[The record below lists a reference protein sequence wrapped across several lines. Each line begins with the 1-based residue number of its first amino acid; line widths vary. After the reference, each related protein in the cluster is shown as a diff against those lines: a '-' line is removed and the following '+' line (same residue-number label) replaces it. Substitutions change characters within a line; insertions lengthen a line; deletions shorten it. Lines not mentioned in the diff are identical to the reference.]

1 MGLSSFM
8 SNGLFLMFSVTM
20 TRFETVGLTFPPRW
34 ENSLSQKRFSQYSRS
49 FEKVMPSGGVNAAF
63 PRQTL
68 LPVTLKEEG
77 CIAYDTFES
86 STRPDVFM
94 ICETWQ
100 NAEVLAAHEKS
111 PHFAQYVGIIQ
122 KLAEMKLEKFE
133 F

>member
-1 MGLSSFM
+1 MLRLNCFFQAAEGHYDEALQAAI
-8 SNGLFLMFSVTM
+8 T
-20 TRFETVGLTFPPRW
+20 LTAA
-34 ENSLSQKRFSQYSRS
+34 SR
-49 FEKVMPSGGVNAAF
+49 AD
-63 PRQTL
+63 
-68 LPVTLKEEG
+68 EG
-77 CIAYDTFES
+77 NIAYDTMES
-86 STRPDVFM
+86 ATRPDVFM